1 MLPPDEIYYVD
12 HSDILPGRLDEVK
25 AAMRELAAFVETVEP
40 RLSAYRFFVDRAGS
54 TMTVMAVHPDAA
66 SLELHL
72 ELGGPKFRAFVP
84 LIRMRSIDVYGDPG
98 PAVMD
103 RLHAKAALLGDGT
116 GTVTAHTAIAGFT
129 RR

>member
-1 MLPPDEIYYVD
+1 MALLDKIYYLD
-12 HSDILPGRLDEVK
+12 RSDILPGRLDDAK
-25 AAMRELAAFVETVEP
+25 AAMRELAAFVEMMEP
-40 RLSAYRFFVDRAGS
+40 QLLAYHFCVDEAGS
-54 TMTVMAVHPDAA
+54 TMTLVAVHPDAA

-103 RLHAKAALLGDGT
+103 RLRAKAALLGG
-116 GTVTAHTAIAGFT
+116 GKVTAHTPVAGFT
-129 RR
+129 R

>member
-1 MLPPDEIYYVD
+1 MPPPETIHYVD
-12 HSDILPGRLDEVK
+12 RSDILPGRLDDAK

-40 RLSAYRFFVDRAGS
+40 QLLAYHFYVDRAGS
-54 TMTVMAVHPDAA
+54 TMTLLAVHPDAA

-72 ELGGPKFRAFVP
+72 ELGGPRFRAFVP

-98 PAVMD
+98 PSVMD

-116 GTVTAHTAIAGFT
+116 VTAHARVAGFT
-129 RR
+129 R